1 MEDPSILE
9 EDAMDEFKH
18 PLPQKHCDDGRVIYL
33 ARNNYG
39 PLRRAVGVIRIC
51 DFDLAVLGGDTLHK
65 GCIQGEVY
73 RAPEVIL
80 DAGYTYS
87 ADIWSLGVML
97 WDLLE
102 GKALFKIGEPEPGQ
116 VYIHDE
122 HKHLA
127 YITTLLGENCPQSLL
142 ERGDRTSLFYD
153 EDGRLARRSELEVP
167 SSFSFETTLA
177 SVSGEEKRMLV
188 DFVQRMI
195 RWDPKQRST
204 AKELLQ
210 DPWLDTG
217 IVIK

>member
-1 MEDPSILE
+1 MEDSSILE
-9 EDAMDEFKH
+9 EDAKDEFNH

-102 GKALFKIGEPEPGQ
+102 GKALFRIGEPEPGQ
-116 VYIHDE
+116 TYEHDE

-127 YITTLLGENCPQSLL
+127 YITALLGEGCPQSLL
-142 ERGDRTSLFYD
+142 ERGDRTPLFYD
-153 EDGRLARRSELEVP
+153 ENGRFRVP
-167 SSFSFETTLA
+167 SGFSFETTL
-177 SVSGEEKRMLV
+177 SRVSGQEKTKLIDFVRRML
-188 DFVQRMI
+188 
-195 RWDPKQRST
+195 RWNPNERST
-204 AKELLQ
+204 ARELLQ

-217 IVIK
+217 IVIE